1 MEHAVAVPAPVADD
15 SPETES
21 RFSNSFLRL
30 KKFLMRKTGEAI
42 VDYGMIEE
50 GDVVMVCVSGGKDS
64 FTLLSLLLE
73 LRERAPINFRVV
85 AMNITLPGCARK
97 KSKFP
102 LRMLRPISKMLL
114 QKNPIK
120 KRWINIE
127 VPTRS
132 TIWYLVQP
140 AIECVCS

>member
-15 SPETES
+15 SSETES

-64 FTLLSLLLE
+64 FTLLSLPSALLA
-73 LRERAPINFRVV
+73 LILGYNVLMGTGAVTNLLTVV
-85 AMNITLPGCARK
+85 TLIDLSLLLVLLGCALYR
-97 KSKFP
+97 
-102 LRMLRPISKMLL
+102 RR
-114 QKNPIK
+114 
-120 KRWINIE
+120 
-127 VPTRS
+127 
-132 TIWYLVQP
+132 P
-140 AIECVCS
+140 AI